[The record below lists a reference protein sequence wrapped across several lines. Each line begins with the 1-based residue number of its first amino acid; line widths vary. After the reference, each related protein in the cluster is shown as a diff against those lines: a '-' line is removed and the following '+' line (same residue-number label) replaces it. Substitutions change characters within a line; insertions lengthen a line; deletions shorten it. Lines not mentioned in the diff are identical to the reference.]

1 MKKGRENKKKTGE
14 ANESNKARKQFKK
27 KTVKSFIFEQTNT
40 EKKSTRVKLK
50 KIRGANRKKKKRC
63 VRKEVANKIQ
73 KKKKRELGSPCC
85 RFCT

>member
-1 MKKGRENKKKTGE
+1 MKKGRENKKKKTGE

-50 KIRGANRKKKKRC
+50 KIRGANRKKKTMCTKRSS
-63 VRKEVANKIQ
+63 K
-73 KKKKRELGSPCC
+73 
-85 RFCT
+85 